1 MELALQIVLI
11 ISSVLLV
18 LLILL
23 HRGRGGGL
31 SSLFGG
37 GVQSSLSGS
46 SVVEK
51 NLDRLT
57 LFVGAIWV
65 IAIIGTGLLVEGRGL
80 RRQWRWPAATRS
92 VAPAWGPVRWVSP
105 SGGRPRR
112 ARASRTSART
122 GTSPPRR
129 SPPRQTFP
137 SCGTARAVGCPAGR
151 DGENPPAPPRTEP
164 YKTHLAYVK
173 ERRSDADGAAILEEA
188 LSRLRAS
195 REL

>member
-1 MELALQIVLI
+1 MQLALQIVLVV
-11 ISSVLLV
+11 SSVLLV

-65 IAIIGTGLLVEGRGL
+65 IAIIGTGLLVK
-80 RRQWRWPAATRS
+80 
-92 VAPAWGPVRWVSP
+92 
-105 SGGRPRR
+105 
-112 ARASRTSART
+112 
-122 GTSPPRR
+122 
-129 SPPRQTFP
+129 
-137 SCGTARAVGCPAGR
+137 VG
-151 DGENPPAPPRTEP
+151 
-164 YKTHLAYVK
+164 V
-173 ERRSDADGAAILEEA
+173 
-188 LSRLRAS
+188 
-195 REL
+195 